1 MKRLFA
7 LAALALV
14 LSNTGANAA
23 YANRAECIDAV
34 VASCNKKPH
43 PVPCTNSGTSQ
54 CEEVFPQNNGS
65 PAQHGSSLFN
75 EICGRKPLL

>member
-23 YANRAECIDAV
+23 YANRAEC
-34 VASCNKKPH
+34 
-43 PVPCTNSGTSQ
+43 
-54 CEEVFPQNNGS
+54 EEVFPQSNGS
-65 PAQHGSSLFN
+65 RTPGIATKNKRS
-75 EICGRKPLL
+75 